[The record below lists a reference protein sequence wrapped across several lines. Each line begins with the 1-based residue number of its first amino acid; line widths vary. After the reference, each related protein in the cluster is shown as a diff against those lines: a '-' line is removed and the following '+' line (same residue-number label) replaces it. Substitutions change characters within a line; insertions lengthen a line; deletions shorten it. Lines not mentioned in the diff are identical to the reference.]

1 MLCLFSPLMS
11 IDTSF
16 VSIYLRKWISQSGWV
31 ALSKVSLKPPL
42 TPFSSSF
49 PKDSSI
55 LVQETSGFHQRA
67 NTWILS
73 SFRVE
78 ALGQSLLG
86 VYRLPCVELWDAGI
100 RSVWHCMDQNQTLGA
115 RLKADTPP
123 DYSRIAS
130 DHPAVCSFPRRKKV
144 QLQLWRHEQMQS
156 LGPFLSGSCSH
167 LVTYTTGQ
175 RFFLRLKCL

>member
-1 MLCLFSPLMS
+1 MLSLFSPLMS
-11 IDTSF
+11 TDTSF

-55 LVQETSGFHQRA
+55 LAQETSGFHQRV
-67 NTWILS
+67 NTWIVP

-86 VYRLPCVELWDAGI
+86 VYRLPCEELWDAGI
-100 RSVWHCMDQNQTLGA
+100 RSMWHCMDQNQTLGP

-144 QLQLWRHEQMQS
+144 RGISGNLKKNFFQVLFTTTRFS
-156 LGPFLSGSCSH
+156 SVLSCEDLLISGNLS
-167 LVTYTTGQ
+167 T
-175 RFFLRLKCL
+175 

>member
-1 MLCLFSPLMS
+1 MLCLLSPLMS

-55 LVQETSGFHQRA
+55 LVQETSGFHQRV
-67 NTWILS
+67 NTWIVP

-86 VYRLPCVELWDAGI
+86 IYRLPCEELWDAGI
-100 RSVWHCMDQNQTLGA
+100 RSVWHCMHGPKSNVGSTVKGRYSTGLQQNRFRSSSCLLVPTTQKGSGNFGEFVHLNNKLIFG
-115 RLKADTPP
+115 
-123 DYSRIAS
+123 IA
-130 DHPAVCSFPRRKKV
+130 
-144 QLQLWRHEQMQS
+144 
-156 LGPFLSGSCSH
+156 
-167 LVTYTTGQ
+167 
-175 RFFLRLKCL
+175 